1 MKEEKTCVFLLFYI
15 SRHVT
20 RVAKYIK
27 SKRPNIKLF
36 VWHDMLSQVVNS
48 GFNNVRQMKKKKV
61 LFQVP
66 VRFLSF
72 FLFYLILTDY
82 RNN

>member
-1 MKEEKTCVFLLFYI
+1 VKEEKTCVFLLFYI

-48 GFNNVRQMKKKKV
+48 GFNNVRQMKKKKSSISSTCSFSFVFFV
-61 LFQVP
+61 LFDFDRLQK
-66 VRFLSF
+66 
-72 FLFYLILTDY
+72 
-82 RNN
+82 